1 MRGIPALIILAL
13 IVLSVLMTTVGWANR
28 SDVGPIPVIIGV
40 LWGVFALAAIAGR
53 MRPAAK

>member
-28 SDVGPIPVIIGV
+28 SDVGPVPVIIG
-40 LWGVFALAAIAGR
+40 AL
-53 MRPAAK
+53 